1 MVLKNLLTKKQW
13 RNRHR
18 EQTYGHGE
26 RGGEGEMYGK
36 SNMEKCIQSVQ
47 FCGSVVSDSLQPRGL
62 QHARSP
68 CPSPTP
74 GVHSNSCPLSQWC
87 HPTIS
92 SFHPLLLQPSVF
104 PSIGSFQMSQF
115 FTSGGQSI
123 GVSVSTSVL
132 PMNIQDWFP
141 VGWTSW
147 ISLQSQESYSTPQ
160 FKNINSW
167 VLSFLHGPTLTT
179 IHDYWKNHSFD

>member
-1 MVLKNLLTKKQW
+1 MSGSVLKILFQL
-13 RNRHR
+13 
-18 EQTYGHGE
+18 
-26 RGGEGEMYGK
+26 
-36 SNMEKCIQSVQ
+36 QSVP
-47 FCGSVVSDSLQPRGL
+47 FNGSVNSDSLRPYFL
-62 QHARSP
+62 QHIRLP

-167 VLSFLHGPTLTT
+167 VLSFIYGPTLTT